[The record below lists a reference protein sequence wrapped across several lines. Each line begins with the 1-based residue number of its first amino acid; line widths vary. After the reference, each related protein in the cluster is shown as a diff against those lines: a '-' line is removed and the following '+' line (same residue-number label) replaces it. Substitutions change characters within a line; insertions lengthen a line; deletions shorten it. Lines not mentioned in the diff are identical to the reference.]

1 MTRTLSPAAHR
12 SSELFDHTPSAA
24 PEPERRYA
32 GTPAADPVKGR
43 RGGEFQPPAG
53 LRAAGRAGGSD
64 RYSSP
69 DADYSSPDARH
80 SGIDGP
86 LSSPI
91 SSKKS
96 ISFFAEC
103 RIISRRCPLSFTAA
117 TASAGFRP
125 TLA

>member
-53 LRAAGRAGGSD
+53 PRAAGRAGGSD
-64 RYSSP
+64 R
-69 DADYSSPDARH
+69 YSSPDARH

>member
-1 MTRTLSPAAHR
+1 MTRTPSPAAPR
-12 SSELFDHTPSAA
+12 PPELFDHA
-24 PEPERRYA
+24 
-32 GTPAADPVKGR
+32 PAAVPKAER
-43 RGGEFQPPAG
+43 TSAERPAT
-53 LRAAGRAGGSD
+53 RAARRRVPATGEGGAAEGGA
-64 RYSSP
+64 SP
-69 DADYSSPDARH
+69 YSSPDARH